1 MDGVDVVMQDAYSV
15 GNNVSWSVTWDTVC
29 DEEQGCCG
37 CDNCAGGFEDV
48 RNRVEVFWQ
57 RLEALGMERTKR
69 WVSFDLC
76 DVRGARGI
84 GF

>member
-37 CDNCAGGFEDV
+37 CDNCVGGFEDV
-48 RNRVEVFWQ
+48 RNRVETFKE
-57 RLEALGMERTKR
+57 RFEALGMERTKR
-69 WVSFDLC
+69 
-76 DVRGARGI
+76 
-84 GF
+84 